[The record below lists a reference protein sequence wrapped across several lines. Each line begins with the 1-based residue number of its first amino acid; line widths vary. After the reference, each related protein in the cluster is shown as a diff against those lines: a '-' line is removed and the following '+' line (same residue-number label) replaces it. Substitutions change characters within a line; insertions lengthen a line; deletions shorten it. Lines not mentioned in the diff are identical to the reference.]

1 MEMRGSSD
9 VAKAEMEREMR
20 IEMDEYEDAVVL
32 YDRIAKRNQESVRI
46 ELERVERR
54 RERQTAWDGRG

>member
-9 VAKAEMEREMR
+9 VAKAEMERKMRMEMH
-20 IEMDEYEDAVVL
+20 EYEDAVVL

-46 ELERVERR
+46 GLERVENR